1 MKRIRNRVF
10 VQILLATILAYGVVV
25 VGGLW
30 VIDRSLRREI
40 LSQKESELH
49 NAARALDNWITARVS
64 EMVQLAHT
72 PLMSRDDEVR
82 IGEYLRRE
90 QTRLAF
96 IYDSMIYVR
105 EDGSY
110 LDSDGA
116 RGRLPERH
124 PVSSFW
130 TGDRLFLYEGPIL
143 RDPVVDDCLLIASA
157 VEDEGRTIAAVAGSI
172 PLDAFRRVVR
182 YFTIEGFPSFTMVN
196 ARSTIITDSD
206 RKAAGRTET
215 EYFGQEFYED
225 TPVGERLA
233 FVSVLRTKWKL
244 VAFAERREVFSQ
256 VRQMNRLALIFFVTV
271 ILVIGVSSLV
281 VSNAVVRPIR
291 NLTNGVHRLMAGNYR
306 QHVEV
311 RTEDELRELADAF
324 NRLADRLADR
334 RRDDQFLF
342 LGHFA
347 TRMAHEMRKPLH
359 IAQLAAQALRSR
371 SPHSEKHLQMV
382 LSGIADADRFISEIL
397 NFGRPEQLNLT
408 SYSIVVLV
416 QKILRQHELVLEAE
430 GITLEAEI
438 DEKLPE
444 IYMDILRM
452 EQVIS
457 NLLEN
462 AIEAA
467 KEEGA
472 QSWIRVE
479 ARRDGTT
486 ELILSIT
493 DGGKGFDAETRERAM
508 DPYFTTKED
517 GTGLGLSICYRILTA
532 HGASIRLENTDEGY
546 GRVTVRFPL

>member
-1 MKRIRNRVF
+1 
-10 VQILLATILAYGVVV
+10 
-25 VGGLW
+25 
-30 VIDRSLRREI
+30 
-40 LSQKESELH
+40 
-49 NAARALDNWITARVS
+49 
-64 EMVQLAHT
+64 
-72 PLMSRDDEVR
+72 
-82 IGEYLRRE
+82 
-90 QTRLAF
+90 
-96 IYDSMIYVR
+96 
-105 EDGSY
+105 
-110 LDSDGA
+110 
-116 RGRLPERH
+116 
-124 PVSSFW
+124 
-130 TGDRLFLYEGPIL
+130 
-143 RDPVVDDCLLIASA
+143 
-157 VEDEGRTIAAVAGSI
+157 
-172 PLDAFRRVVR
+172 
-182 YFTIEGFPSFTMVN
+182 
-196 ARSTIITDSD
+196 
-206 RKAAGRTET
+206 
-215 EYFGQEFYED
+215 
-225 TPVGERLA
+225 
-233 FVSVLRTKWKL
+233 
-244 VAFAERREVFSQ
+244 
-256 VRQMNRLALIFFVTV
+256 
-271 ILVIGVSSLV
+271 
-281 VSNAVVRPIR
+281 
-291 NLTNGVHRLMAGNYR
+291 
-306 QHVEV
+306 
-311 RTEDELRELADAF
+311 
-324 NRLADRLADR
+324 
-334 RRDDQFLF
+334 
-342 LGHFA
+342 
-347 TRMAHEMRKPLH
+347 MRKPLH